1 VEDLRPSDARP
12 PEPLEE
18 VDLLNGETR
27 LLTLL
32 EHPGGRITRALL
44 VKSNEK
50 KLTLYII
57 LCSSISLQT
66 EEFYTQI

>member
-1 VEDLRPSDARP
+1 MGELVSMLPLQVVQGVQGVEDLRPSDARP

-18 VDLLNGETR
+18 VDLLDGETR

-44 VKSNEK
+44 VK
-50 KLTLYII
+50 
-57 LCSSISLQT
+57 
-66 EEFYTQI
+66 